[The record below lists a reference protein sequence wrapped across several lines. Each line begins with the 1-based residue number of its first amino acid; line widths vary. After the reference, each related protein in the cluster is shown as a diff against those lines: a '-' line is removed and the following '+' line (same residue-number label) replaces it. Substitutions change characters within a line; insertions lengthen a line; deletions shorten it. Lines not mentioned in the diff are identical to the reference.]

1 MSLPKFTLQADVLW
15 VTEIWTDSEIHT
27 ASLKL
32 PSVRE
37 GLAKGRPLITGMGPR
52 IVTEPVAGV

>member
-1 MSLPKFTLQADVLW
+1 MGHR
-15 VTEIWTDSEIHT
+15 IWTDSEIHT

-37 GLAKGRPLITGMGPR
+37 GPAKGRPLITGMGAR